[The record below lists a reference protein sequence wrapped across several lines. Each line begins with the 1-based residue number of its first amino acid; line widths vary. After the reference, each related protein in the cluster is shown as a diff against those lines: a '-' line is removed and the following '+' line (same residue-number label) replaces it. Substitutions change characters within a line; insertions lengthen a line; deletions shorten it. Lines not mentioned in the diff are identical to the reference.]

1 MCKRKSYRIE
11 SPAMAVQG
19 AYEGKTTR
27 LAYAEA
33 ALPERSMLEER
44 RNGRHGHFPWWS
56 LWLIWPL
63 IGLLK
68 WMVPIYIGALAAL
81 RDTFSTQAQPV
92 AMIIA
97 VLLIVAGL
105 ALIRRG

>member
-1 MCKRKSYRIE
+1 MCKRKPYRIQP
-11 SPAMAVQG
+11 PAMAAQG
-19 AYEGKTTR
+19 AYEGSTTR
-27 LAYAEA
+27 LAYGEA
-33 ALPERSMLEER
+33 APPERPTSEGR
-44 RNGRHGHFPWWS
+44 RSRYHGHFPWWS

-68 WMVPIYIGALAAL
+68 WALPLYTGALAAL
-81 RDTFSTQAQPV
+81 RDTLSMQAQPV
-92 AMIIA
+92 AMIMA

>member
-1 MCKRKSYRIE
+1 MCKRKFHQIDQ
-11 SPAMAVQG
+11 PAMAVNG
-19 AYEGKTTR
+19 AYEGQTVRLDGRSITR
-27 LAYAEA
+27 A
-33 ALPERSMLEER
+33 ER
-44 RNGRHGHFPWWS
+44 RTRWPGGFPWWS

-68 WMVPIYIGALAAL
+68 WAAPIYLTALAAL
-81 RDTFSTQAQPV
+81 RDTTSTLAEPAAAIV
-92 AMIIA
+92 A

>member
-1 MCKRKSYRIE
+1 MCKRKSYQIDR
-11 SPAMAVQG
+11 PAIAANG
-19 AYEGKTTR
+19 AYEGQTVR
-27 LAYAEA
+27 LDAHGIARAER
-33 ALPERSMLEER
+33 EI
-44 RNGRHGHFPWWS
+44 GRLGGFPWWS

-68 WMVPIYIGALAAL
+68 WVVPIYLGALTAL
-81 RDTFSTQAQPV
+81 RDAISTQAQPV
-92 AMIIA
+92 AIVTA

>member
-1 MCKRKSYRIE
+1 MCKRKSYRIDR
-11 SPAMAVQG
+11 PAMAAQG

-27 LAYAEA
+27 LAFGET
-33 ALPERSMLEER
+33 LPPESYTPGDARIKR
-44 RNGRHGHFPWWS
+44 YGHFPWWS

-68 WMVPIYIGALAAL
+68 WVAPIYLGALAGL
-81 RDTFSTQAQPV
+81 RDAMSTQAQPV
-92 AMIIA
+92 AMVVA
-97 VLLIVAGL
+97 VLLIVAGV

>member
-1 MCKRKSYRIE
+1 MCKRHTYQANA
-11 SPAMAVQG
+11 PAMASQG

-27 LAYAEA
+27 LAYGEIASVEGYA
-33 ALPERSMLEER
+33 PNDRPIKR
-44 RNGRHGHFPWWS
+44 YGHFPWWS

-68 WMVPIYIGALAAL
+68 WAVPIYIGALAAL
-81 RDTFSTQAQPV
+81 RDSISTQAQPV
-92 AMIIA
+92 AMIAA

-105 ALIRRG
+105 MLIRRD

>member
-1 MCKRKSYRIE
+1 MCKRHTYQANA
-11 SPAMAVQG
+11 PAMVAQG

-27 LAYAEA
+27 LAYGES
-33 ALPERSMLEER
+33 ALPEGYMSEGR
-44 RNGRHGHFPWWS
+44 RNRRHGHFPWWS

-68 WMVPIYIGALAAL
+68 WVAPIYLGALTAL

-92 AMIIA
+92 AMIVA